1 MPSRA
6 DEFKRYVGECLAAAA
21 ELKDEEARA
30 ILIRIAE
37 TWQHLADQED
47 SIPQMP
53 APGGAEQPAMQ
64 QQQIQP
70 GDDKKK

>member
-1 MPSRA
+1 MASRA
-6 DEFKRYVGECLAAAA
+6 DEFRRYVGECLAAASK
-21 ELKDEEARA
+21 LKDEEARA

-47 SIPQMP
+47 SLPQMP
-53 APGGAEQPAMQ
+53 APGGAEKPAMQ

-70 GDDKKK
+70 GDKKK

>member
-1 MPSRA
+1 MASRA
-6 DEFKRYVGECLAAAA
+6 DEFRRYVGECLAAAA
-21 ELKDEEARA
+21 NEEARA

-53 APGGAEQPAMQ
+53 APGGAKQPAMQ